1 MDAGGEGV
9 GDEGGLNAAQRS
21 LDGTIDL
28 AQLDLPA
35 HLRDLQRRL
44 DEAKRAADATAQAL
58 LELTEKRGTKTGHS
72 QRDQETA
79 TATYDKA
86 PRINQGNRVEHDID
100 GLNRILRACP
110 EFTGGE
116 NVAAPAR
123 DQKDVRNEIG
133 LVKFP
138 PTLLIAGA
146 IQVAIDGC
154 NIAVDSAYFGFLLRR
169 SPDFL
174 ARLQSSHF

>member
-35 HLRDLQRRL
+35 HLM
-44 DEAKRAADATAQAL
+44 AATL
-58 LELTEKRGTKTGHS
+58 RW
-72 QRDQETA
+72 
-79 TATYDKA
+79 
-86 PRINQGNRVEHDID
+86 
-100 GLNRILRACP
+100 ILR
-110 EFTGGE
+110 
-116 NVAAPAR
+116 
-123 DQKDVRNEIG
+123 
-133 LVKFP
+133 
-138 PTLLIAGA
+138 TLA
-146 IQVAIDGC
+146 
-154 NIAVDSAYFGFLLRR
+154 FLLRR